1 MESSQKP
8 VFLKETKLIWS
19 VFLFCIFRYCRRVWV
34 CVKAGK
40 NFHYSCLNSF
50 VKRSC
55 EFLKRRVKSRRHV
68 RGFILPVFHW
78 HRPCMQNIHAIK
90 IAFVPMP
97 CRWIK
102 FSV

>member
-1 MESSQKP
+1 MESRQKP
-8 VFLKETKLIWS
+8 VFLKEAKLIWS

-34 CVKAGK
+34 CGNAAK

-55 EFLKRRVKSRRHV
+55 EFLKSRVKSRRHV

-78 HRPCMQNIHAIK
+78 HRPYIQNIHAK
-90 IAFVPMP
+90 RIASFLTPHH
-97 CRWIK
+97 RIK